1 MHTNVEGDDSD
12 KQAMASS
19 ASTASRKLSPRQAT
33 AVYAAGVLG
42 FLLGLW
48 ALCAGLFA
56 AVLGIAVE
64 YRGASY
70 LSTKESNMRRSPVP
84 QYSEQPAFPWQLISA
99 ALGV

>member
-1 MHTNVEGDDSD
+1 
-12 KQAMASS
+12 MASS

-33 AVYAAGVLG
+33 AVYAAGVVG

-64 YRGASY
+64 HEGFQHAPLPRAPVFGAAGLPLAAHQRSAGRLSY
-70 LSTKESNMRRSPVP
+70 
-84 QYSEQPAFPWQLISA
+84 F
-99 ALGV
+99 